1 MSHHDGWRGAHVFY
15 HEVDL
20 DPLILDAVRP
30 LFSILPPDL
39 GQRFFVRHW
48 QRGPHVR
55 LWFQVTEPL
64 FDQRVRP
71 ALEAVV
77 GGYLTREPSG
87 SVVDENQVRPLH
99 QLLASLEEVSGPLF
113 PLMANNNIDYVPYQS
128 RAAVLGGDGAA
139 QLIEQF
145 YAASN
150 QLVFG
155 MLEDIQSGADRLWL
169 ALSLM
174 FAHAALTGNG
184 IERGFISYRSH
195 AEGFLLATSNPLAV
209 RARLDAS
216 YESQRDRLDARLR
229 EVLAFIRQGTG
240 EESFIADWRRLVSRF
255 KPLCEAVVQH
265 RQVRLPGISEP
276 PPERSGRVRDRLPY
290 SPFHSYISKNQ
301 RYRENLYGSPWFH
314 TFRLLINLLYLHL
327 ARIGVVP
334 RERYALCHLA
344 ASAVERYLGV
354 TALELIST
362 AGVGEAD

>member
-1 MSHHDGWRGAHVFY
+1 MSQHVGWRGAHVFY

-55 LWFQVTEPL
+55 LWFRVTEPL

-87 SVVDENQVRPLH
+87 SVVDEKRLRPLH
-99 QLLASLEEVSGPLF
+99 QLLARLEEVSGPLF
-113 PLMANNNIDYVPYQS
+113 PLMANNSIHTVPYQS

-150 QLVFG
+150 ELVFA
-155 MLEDIQSGADRLWL
+155 MLEAVRMDADRLWL

-174 FAHAALTGNG
+174 FAHAELTGNG
-184 IERGFISYRSH
+184 IERGFVSYRSH

-209 RARLDAS
+209 QARLEAS
-216 YESQRDRLDARLR
+216 YERQRDRLDARLR

-240 EESFIADWRRLVSRF
+240 EESFIADWRRLLSRF
-255 KPLCEAVVQH
+255 TPLCEAVVRH
-265 RQVRLPGISEP
+265 RQVRLPGITEP
-276 PPERSGRVRDRLPY
+276 PPERSGPVRDRLPY
-290 SPFHSYISKNQ
+290 SPFHSYIADHQ
-301 RYRENLYGSPWFH
+301 RYRENLYGSPGFH
-314 TFRLLINLLYLHL
+314 TFRLQVNLLYLHL
-327 ARIGVVP
+327 ARIGVAP

-354 TALELIST
+354 TALELISA
-362 AGVGEAD
+362 AGVELAD